1 MLSKNIAVPEA
12 VYERV
17 QQVAV
22 AEGTTVDQLA
32 TKAIERDLARRW
44 LDRVGR
50 EGDLRCRDMS
60 AGIHFCSATPIRPE
74 IVVHRVSPKSHQP
87 NVPCGIRNPMCTSTN
102 TAASVLP

>member
-1 MLSKNIAVPEA
+1 MPTKSIAVPEA
-12 VYERV
+12 LYERV

-50 EGDLRCRDMS
+50 EGDLRRRDMS
-60 AGIHFCSATPIRPE
+60 DAEVEA
-74 IVVHRVSPKSHQP
+74 VVEGAVQESRT
-87 NVPCGIRNPMCTSTN
+87 RF
-102 TAASVLP
+102 